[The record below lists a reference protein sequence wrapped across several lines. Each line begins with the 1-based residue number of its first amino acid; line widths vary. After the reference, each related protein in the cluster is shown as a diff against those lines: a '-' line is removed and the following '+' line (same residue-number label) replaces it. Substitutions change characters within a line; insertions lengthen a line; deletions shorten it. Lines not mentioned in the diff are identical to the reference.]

1 MEFRGRDE
9 VSPRKAEYLKYIL
22 ESGGCVRTTDI
33 AHNFGISPS
42 TATKAI
48 REMAEAGLL
57 FHMLYAGATL
67 TEKGEHMAQ
76 FIQRRHR
83 ILTLLFSHYGF
94 TPGEACAEVK
104 SFEHH
109 VSREAVNRICAS
121 LGHPMMSVCGRI
133 EHEEGCC
140 SESTE

>member
-1 MEFRGRDE
+1 MEFRGEDE

-22 ESGGCVRTTDI
+22 ESGGSVKTTDM

-42 TATKAI
+42 TGSKAI
-48 REMAEAGLL
+48 REMTEADLL
-57 FHMLYAGATL
+57 FHTPYAGASL
-67 TEKGEHMAQ
+67 TEKGRKMAQ

-94 TPGEACAEVK
+94 TSGEACAEVK
-104 SFEHH
+104 RFEYH

-133 EHEEGCC
+133 EHEERCC
-140 SESTE
+140 LEGME